1 MKIKTIDQYPNEKSE
16 DFDDR
21 VNDFLKDK
29 RVIQITTNDTIDTE
43 NNYFHT
49 LTVLYEK
56 VIKWNQT
63 TNISRLQKRGL
74 WDSNATNIH
83 DF

>member
-56 VIKWNQT
+56 VIKWN
-63 TNISRLQKRGL
+63 
-74 WDSNATNIH
+74 
-83 DF
+83 